1 MHHCLRTSPFLA
13 RETAVPNPFS
23 TKKVNPAGLRSVRHR
38 TYQSH
43 GLLQYFRFA
52 MNKADSDRIHELCS
66 LIAVEQDRHRF
77 LKLVE
82 ELNRIL
88 GAKEERLQNDKQGK
102 DSA

>member
-1 MHHCLRTSPFLA
+1 M
-13 RETAVPNPFS
+13 
-23 TKKVNPAGLRSVRHR
+23 
-38 TYQSH
+38 
-43 GLLQYFRFA
+43 QYFRFA